1 MPSPFDYLSGVG
13 ALWRNQLLIKETK
26 VQIPQDCVESRS
38 DPDFFFDD
46 DDYVIGCQ

>member
-13 ALWRNQLLIKETK
+13 ALWGYQLLIKETK
-26 VQIPQDCVESRS
+26 VQIPQDCVERRF

-46 DDYVIGCQ
+46 DDHVIGGQ